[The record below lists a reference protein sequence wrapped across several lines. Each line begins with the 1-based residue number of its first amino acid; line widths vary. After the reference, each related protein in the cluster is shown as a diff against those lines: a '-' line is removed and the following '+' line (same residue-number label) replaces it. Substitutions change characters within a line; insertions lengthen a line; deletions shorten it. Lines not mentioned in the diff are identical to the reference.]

1 VDNHIYIMGQKH
13 EVKGAPNGVVT
24 WKDKRSLDL
33 KRLGTAQYLSDPISN
48 PGRGWGA
55 RKGPDGRVGSLEDL
69 KAAISQIILHWDV
82 THTSA
87 GAVDVLQRRG
97 LSTHFLIDSDGTIY
111 QTLDVE
117 YKAVHAG
124 EANDRSIGI
133 DLNHVAHNLLRTP
146 KEGHTY
152 GRRQQRDGP
161 SPPVRINGVQYRSYG
176 YTDAQ
181 YQALI
186 ALLTELMGSLDIP
199 KNVPLGEN
207 GEVRLNILEED
218 DANSF
223 KGLLAHWHLSAE
235 KWDPGPAFDW
245 DRVMAAISDTQNSF
259 PIPLSGVPRSM
270 TELRDPQ
277 KFRAAAE
284 QYYRNT
290 ETARKGGTYPVGRY
304 QNWHGGTHFFVKR
317 GTPVQAMFSGTLVL
331 AHFSDDPTVRG
342 SNNFVVLRHEVPMP
356 ARPDE
361 DEKTLRFYSLYM
373 HLGPLTFS
381 MDSKTEQP
389 DWLRT
394 MLEAEA
400 AAAKPGAKKERAD
413 SRDTDDRD
421 SESDE
426 TERRNPIL
434 MFTKGSLQA
443 LREGKVA
450 MFKPGGKK
458 AIQVTAGTTI
468 GFSGELGTED
478 EREELVHVEIFTDS
492 QWTQAVSGGGHRRYF
507 EMVSEDLERSLL
519 VRSKRVLAD
528 FRPGA
533 RLRGRGLDRRILD
546 EDEIMDFYDSEPGPA
561 LQRMRAAATRH
572 VSEWSDQVDWFRAL
586 FEDPDKGSPKNWGE
600 VKSRLRSLMRGPKR
614 LKAESAYLRVLEEMI
629 PFIWLTEDTAKH
641 IGLEQKPWKG
651 VLYHFHP
658 VHFLWWRTFKIKN
671 DRPVIYKSMSRK
683 RLAQLKR
690 KERKEQE
697 EKRRRG
703 ELDEN
708 MHGEEIELFEIDS
721 GESHGEELDEL
732 RELEVPGS
740 WPLPRTDD

>member
-1 VDNHIYIMGQKH
+1 MGQKY

-24 WKDKRSLDL
+24 WKDKRSLDA
-33 KRLGTAQYLSDPISN
+33 KRIGTARHLDDPIAN
-48 PGRGWGA
+48 PRQGWGS

-69 KAAISQIILHWDV
+69 KATVSQIVLHWDV
-82 THTSA
+82 THSSA
-87 GAVDVLQRRG
+87 GAVEVLQRRG

-133 DLNHVAHNLLRTP
+133 DLNHVAHNLLSAP

-218 DANSF
+218 DASSF
-223 KGLLAHWHLSAE
+223 KGVVAHWHLSAE

-245 DRVMAAISDTQNSF
+245 DRVMAAISDSQNSF
-259 PIPLSGVPRSM
+259 PIPLAGVPRSM

-284 QYYRNT
+284 RYYRNT

-304 QNWHGGTHFFVKR
+304 QNWHGGVHFFVEP
-317 GTPVQAMFSGTLVL
+317 GTEVQAMFSGTLVL
-331 AHFSDDPTVRG
+331 AHFSADPTARG

-356 ARPDE
+356 TRPEE
-361 DEKTLRFYSLYM
+361 DEKSLRFYSLYM
-373 HLGPLTFS
+373 HLAPLDIS
-381 MDSKTEQP
+381 LDSKTSSP
-389 DWLRT
+389 DWLRN
-394 MLEAEA
+394 MLEQEEA
-400 AAAKPGAKKERAD
+400 PAKRGKKRGAGDDKT
-413 SRDTDDRD
+413 TDEEG
-421 SESDE
+421 SEPSATD
-426 TERRNPIL
+426 RRNPIL

-450 MFKPGGKK
+450 MFKPEGKK

-468 GFSGELGTED
+468 GYSGSLGLEED
-478 EREELVHVEIFTDS
+478 RQDLVHVEIFTDS
-492 QWTQAVSGGGHRRYF
+492 QWTQAVAGGGHRRYF
-507 EMVSEDLERSLL
+507 EMMSEDLERSLL
-519 VRSKRVLAD
+519 VRSKRILAD

-533 RLRGRGLDRRILD
+533 RLRARGLERRILD
-546 EDEIMDFYDSEPGPA
+546 EEEITNFYESEPGPA
-561 LQRMRAAATRH
+561 LYRMRAAATRH

-586 FEDPDKGSPKNWGE
+586 LEDPDKGAPKNWGV

-629 PFIWLTEDTAKH
+629 PFIWLTEDAAKH

-683 RLAQLKR
+683 RLAVLKR

-697 EKRRRG
+697 DKRRRG

-708 MHGEEIELFEIDS
+708 MHGEEIEIFDIDS
-721 GESHGEELDEL
+721 EEPPGQELDDL

-740 WPLPRTDD
+740 WPLRRSDD